1 MNYELRLKKSL
12 VFSLSSL
19 VFFLSLLQIHFIM
32 TELLI
37 NAFIQIRIW
46 DILDIFLV
54 GLLFYGLY
62 YLVKGTTAIK
72 IFFGIV
78 AIILGLKIVTAL
90 HMELLSYILGAFVN
104 VGFIALI
111 IIFQP
116 EVRRF
121 LLGIGN
127 TKISLAFKSLIA
139 NLGFRYKEEKNLD
152 LDAICEACASMSQDK
167 VGALILLT
175 QENNLNEIIETGVT
189 INAVISKPL
198 IENIFFKNSP
208 LHDGAMVIANNKICA
223 ARCILPITQNINLPG
238 SYGLRHRAGI
248 GITENSDCI
257 ALVVS
262 EETGSIRIINS
273 GRVYDVKASEMK
285 AKIKELSNK
294 KSIDS

>member
-1 MNYELRLKKSL
+1 
-12 VFSLSSL
+12 
-19 VFFLSLLQIHFIM
+19 M
-32 TELLI
+32 TELFV
-37 NAFIQIRIW
+37 NAFIQIRVW
-46 DILDIFLV
+46 DILDVLLV

-78 AIILGLKIVTAL
+78 SIILGLKIVTAL

-127 TKISLAFKSLIA
+127 TKIAESFKNLISG
-139 NLGFRYKEEKNLD
+139 LGLRYKEEDNTD
-152 LDAICEACASMSQDK
+152 LNSICEACESMSQDK
-167 VGALILLT
+167 VGALILLV
-175 QENNLNEIIETGVT
+175 QENNLNEIVGTGV
-189 INAVISKPL
+189 IIDAVISKPL
-198 IENIFFKNSP
+198 LENIFFKNSP
-208 LHDGAMVIANNKICA
+208 LHDGAMVIANNKIEA
-223 ARCILPITQNINLPG
+223 ARCILPITQNTHLPG

-257 ALVVS
+257 AIVVS
-262 EETGSIRIINS
+262 EETGSIRIIKS
-273 GRVYDVKASEMK
+273 GKVYDVKPSEMK

-294 KSIDS
+294 KV

>member
-1 MNYELRLKKSL
+1 MTFSYLWEIFFKSHFVMNELF
-12 VFSLSSL
+12 V
-19 VFFLSLLQIHFIM
+19 
-32 TELLI
+32 
-37 NAFIQIRIW
+37 NAFIHIRIW
-46 DILDIFLV
+46 DILDILLV

-78 AIILGLKIVTAL
+78 AIIIGLKIVTLL

-116 EVRRF
+116 EIRRF

-127 TKISLAFKSLIA
+127 TKIAETFKNFIA
-139 NLGFRYKEEKNLD
+139 GLGFHVREESNFD
-152 LDAICEACASMSQDK
+152 LTPICEACASMSQDK

-175 QENNLNEIIETGVT
+175 QENNLNEIVDTGVK
-189 INAVISKPL
+189 IDALISKPL
-198 IENIFFKNSP
+198 LENIFFKNSP
-208 LHDGAMVIANNKICA
+208 LHDGAMVITNNKIEA
-223 ARCILPITQNINLPG
+223 ARCILPITQNTHLPG

-257 ALVVS
+257 AIVVS
-262 EETGSIRIINS
+262 EETGSIRIIKS
-273 GRVYDVKASEMK
+273 GKVYDVKASEMK
-285 AKIKELSNK
+285 AKIKELSRN
-294 KSIDS
+294 